1 MQTERRAAQAL
12 AGIGDE
18 VQAGA
23 PSPRMSRAE
32 ALRILGSMSASSPQ
46 DSSSIHATVLA
57 TAPDRACL
65 IHRYLDPATSLAE
78 ILFGLIM
85 TLTFTLGAGLLIE
98 DEGRAGARELLIAV
112 IGCNVAWGIID
123 AALFLVGQL
132 FDRGRLRRLGR
143 AIRLAPDRAA
153 ALALVASELE
163 PLVAGLLGAR
173 EAQSLYG
180 RIAENIASKPEAS
193 TSIAREDWL
202 GAALSF
208 CLVVL
213 SGMPAAIPFLLIE
226 DAHLALRVS
235 NAVLVGLL
243 FFTGYWWARYTVSKP
258 WLVGVAFL
266 VIGVVLVAAA
276 IALGG

>member
-1 MQTERRAAQAL
+1 
-12 AGIGDE
+12 
-18 VQAGA
+18 
-23 PSPRMSRAE
+23 MSRAD
-32 ALRILGSMSASSPQ
+32 ALRILGSMGASSPQ
-46 DSSSIHATVLA
+46 DSPSTHATVLS
-57 TAPDRACL
+57 TAPERASL
-65 IHRYLDPATSLAE
+65 VHRYLDPATSLAE

-85 TLTFTLGAGLLIE
+85 TLTFTLGAGLIIE
-98 DEGRAGARELLIAV
+98 EEGRAGVRELLIAV

-123 AALFLVGQL
+123 GALFLVGQL

-143 AIRLAPDRAA
+143 AVRLAPDQAT
-153 ALALVASELE
+153 ALVASELE
-163 PLVAGLLGAR
+163 PLVADLLSTR
-173 EAQSLYG
+173 EAQALYG
-180 RIAENIASKPEAS
+180 RIAENIGSKPEAS

-208 CLVVL
+208 CLVVI
-213 SGMPAAIPFLLIE
+213 SGIPAAIPFLLIE

-266 VIGVVLVAAA
+266 VIGIVLVAAA